1 LSKAEQA
8 ARVLRDEFFMEE
20 LDAMKAECVL
30 QIVNSRP
37 DDYDQREEAYRSIR
51 TINQIIAR
59 FESIAAQKEIDAK
72 RWKIL

>member
-1 LSKAEQA
+1 MSKADRA
-8 ARVLRDEFFMEE
+8 KHLLMDEFFMDEIN
-20 LDAMKAECVL
+20 AMKEECVL

-37 DDYDQREEAYRSIR
+37 DDYEQREDAYRSIR